1 MGRIVISVA
10 APDEKMHVGRAD
22 LGKGLSDPVKKRKK
36 KGEKRKKRGKKERR
50 GGKKKEEGEKEKR
63 RKKGDRLRGWR
74 QRGVAFFFFLSINE

>member
-50 GGKKKEEGEKEKR
+50 GGKRKKEEKR
-63 RKKGDRLRGWR
+63 RPIE
-74 QRGVAFFFFLSINE
+74 GVATAGCRFFFFLSINE